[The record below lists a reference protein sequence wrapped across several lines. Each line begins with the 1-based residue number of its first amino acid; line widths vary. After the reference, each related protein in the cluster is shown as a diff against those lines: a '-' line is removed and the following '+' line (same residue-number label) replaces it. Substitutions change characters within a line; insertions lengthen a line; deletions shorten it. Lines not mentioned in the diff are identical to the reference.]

1 MSKKVLISVK
11 TIQYI
16 DGQPE
21 SVELITQGEYYKEG
35 NEYFA
40 EYQESEISGMEGT
53 KTIMKI
59 NDDTLRI
66 MRSGT
71 TTSDLMFKKGIDH
84 LSLYNTPFG
93 TLEVMIKP
101 KKVDININEN
111 GGNVKLAYKMEA
123 FGLDTIENALELSIK
138 EIN

>member
-1 MSKKVLISVK
+1 MGKKVLISVK
-11 TIQYI
+11 TVQYV

-71 TTSDLMFKKGIDH
+71 TTSDLIFKKGIDH
-84 LSLYNTPFG
+84 VSLYNTPFG

-101 KKVDININEN
+101 KKVDIDINEN

-123 FGLDTIENALELSIK
+123 FGLNTIENALELNIK

>member
-1 MSKKVLISVK
+1 MNKKVLISVK
-11 TIQYI
+11 TVQFI

-21 SVELITQGEYYKEG
+21 SVELITQGEYHKEG

-40 EYQESEISGMEGT
+40 EYDESEISGMEGT

-59 NDDTLRI
+59 NEDTLRI
-66 MRSGT
+66 VRSGT
-71 TTSDLMFKKGIDH
+71 TTSDLMFKKGYDH

-101 KKVDININEN
+101 RKVDIDVNED
-111 GGNVKLAYKMEA
+111 GGNVKLEYKMEA
-123 FGLDTIENALELSIK
+123 FGLDTIENALELNIK
-138 EIN
+138 QIN

>member
-1 MSKKVLISVK
+1 VNKKVLISVK
-11 TIQYI
+11 TVQFV

-21 SVELITQGEYYKEG
+21 SVELITQGEYHKEG

-40 EYQESEISGMEGT
+40 EYDESEISGMEGT

-59 NDDTLRI
+59 NEDTLRI
-66 MRSGT
+66 VRSGT
-71 TTSDLMFKKGIDH
+71 TTSDLMFRKGHDH

-101 KKVDININEN
+101 RKVDIDVNED
-111 GGNVKLAYKMEA
+111 GGNVKLEYKMEA
-123 FGLDTIENALELSIK
+123 FGLDTIENALELNIK
-138 EIN
+138 QIN